1 MMEALLASRPLLA
14 VLVSALAAVA
24 IAFSGRR
31 PNLREGWTLA
41 AAFLKFGLVFSMLPQ
56 VLEGNYPELTLLQ
69 ISPGIELALRVD
81 PAGIIFALSASFLW
95 VLTSFYAM
103 GYMRGLDEHKQ
114 TRFFAMLATCL
125 SATIGLCFSAN
136 LLTFVLFYE
145 ILSVATYPLV
155 IHKESEKAY
164 RIGRQYLVYAITAGI
179 ALVAGSAL
187 IHQMAGTLDFQ
198 AGGFLTAEM
207 GRGPLMAVFLLFFLG
222 FGVKGG
228 VMPLHSWLPNAMIAP
243 TPVSALLHAVA
254 VVKAGV
260 FGFVRLSGY
269 VFGPELLHALG
280 FGMILAA
287 LAGGTILLA
296 SLIAMTK
303 DDLKARLAYSTVGH
317 LSYIVLGVALL
328 APTAFLGGMFHMVTH
343 AAMKITLFFCAGAIY
358 VHTGLDRVSQLDGIG
373 RKMPITMAA
382 FGIGTLGLAGV
393 PLIGGFLSKWYL
405 ATGTVDAGELVFLAV
420 LLVSGALNLVYL
432 LPVVTRAF
440 FRSSPEHTGM
450 NEASAFMVV
459 PLVVTALLSISLGVN
474 PDGFFHFFTLA
485 GEVVGSV
492 MGGAAEGVLGSGIP
506 VEAPPAEAVTG
517 GAP

>member
-1 MMEALLASRPLLA
+1 MTVEALLASRPLLA
-14 VLVSALAAVA
+14 ILVSALAAVA

-31 PNLREGWTLA
+31 PNLREGWTVA
-41 AAFLKFGLVFSMLPQ
+41 AAVAKFGLIFSMLPA
-56 VLEGNYPELTLLQ
+56 VLRGDHPELTLVE

-95 VLTSFYAM
+95 ILTSFYSI

-114 TRFFAMLATCL
+114 TRFYAMLATCL
-125 SATIGLCFSAN
+125 SATIGICFSAN
-136 LLTFVLFYE
+136 LLTFVVFYE

-179 ALVAGSAL
+179 ALVAGAAL

-198 AGGFLTAEM
+198 AGGFLAAEM
-207 GRGPLMAVFLLFFLG
+207 GRGALLAVFLLFVLG

-260 FGFVRLSGY
+260 FGFVRLSGF
-269 VFGPELLHALG
+269 VFGPELLHDLG
-280 FGMILAA
+280 LGSVLAVM
-287 LAGGTILLA
+287 AGATILLA

-328 APTAFLGGMFHMVTH
+328 APAAFLGGAFHMVTH

-358 VHTGLDRVSQLDGIG
+358 VHVGLDRVSQLDGIG
-373 RKMPITMAA
+373 RKMPITLGA
-382 FGIGTLGLAGV
+382 FAVGTLGLAGV

-405 ATGTVDAGELVFLAV
+405 AAGTVDAGELVFLGV
-420 LLVSGALNLVYL
+420 LLASGILNLVYL

-440 FRSSPEHTGM
+440 FRSSPSFTHVQ
-450 NEASAFMVV
+450 EASAFMVV
-459 PLVVTALLSISLGVN
+459 PIVITALLSISLGVR
-474 PDGFFHFFTLA
+474 PDGFFHFFSLA
-485 GEVVGSV
+485 QDVVTSV
-492 MGGAAEGVLGSGIP
+492 MGG
-506 VEAPPAEAVTG
+506 